1 MFARVSTIEGKPELV
16 EESIRNYREQ
26 MIPSARKT
34 DGFQK
39 ASLMVDRKKGKMV
52 GITLWDTQA
61 NVQASS
67 AAADKLRAQGVQ
79 AAGTV
84 QPAIVEIYEV
94 AVQP

>member
-26 MIPSARKT
+26 MIPSARKLA
-34 DGFQK
+34 GFQK
-39 ASLMVDRKKGKMV
+39 ALLMVDRKKGKMV

-67 AAADKLRAQGVQ
+67 TPADKLRAQGVQ
-79 AAGTV
+79 ASGTG